1 MKRLIIVY
9 NSRSSHFKNV
19 EEDVIEPA
27 RHLRGWM
34 VARFEVAQTS
44 VEDNVCRLAK
54 FLIDDDLVIAAGGD
68 GTATIAVNGVMATQ
82 AKNVRIGVLGYGNFN
97 DTARCFGNMKFEEI
111 IEGSAQEVW
120 PLRCMVNGRLWRYAM
135 CYVTVGMF
143 AEACAVFEQPKT
155 RKTLRKGGKRTA
167 YSLISLAKWWLKEHK
182 QVFLPS
188 FELGD
193 SSGDSIEKPGAS
205 DYMAINSPT
214 VAKIM
219 KGCQAYLDKKEFYCT
234 TGVLT
239 RFWKMVGFMLKSV
252 FRKIPTEKTDYD
264 FLAFKQPSNVMIQA
278 EGEFVKL
285 ENVSKIEICKT
296 SKPLLAVVR
305 KKA

>member
-44 VEDNVCRLAK
+44 VDDNVRRLAR
-54 FLIDDDLVIAAGGD
+54 FLTDDDLVIAAGGD
-68 GTATIAVNGVMATQ
+68 GTATIAINGVMMTP
-82 AKNVRIGVLGYGNFN
+82 AKNVRIGVMGYGNFN
-97 DTARCFGNMKFEEI
+97 DSARCFGNLNFEEI
-111 IEGSAQEVW
+111 MKGKMQEVW
-120 PLRCMVNGRLWRYAM
+120 PLRCLVNGKHWRFAM

-143 AEACAVFEQPKT
+143 AEACAVFEEPKT
-155 RKTLRKGGKRTA
+155 RKKLRKGGKRTVF
-167 YSLISLAKWWLKEHK
+167 SLMSLAKWWLREHRKE
-182 QVFLPS
+182 FLPS

-193 SSGDSIEKPGAS
+193 SSGDSIDKTGAS

-219 KGCQAYLDKKEFYCT
+219 KGKKMFVNNKEFLCT
-234 TGVLT
+234 TGRLN
-239 RFWKMVGFMLKSV
+239 RFWKMIGFMLKSV
-252 FRKIPTEKTDYD
+252 FKKIPSEKTDYD
-264 FLAFKQPSNVMIQA
+264 FLSFNQPSDVMIQA
-278 EGEFVKL
+278 EGEFMKL
-285 ENVSKIEICKT
+285 EGVSKIEIRKS
-296 SKPLLAVVR
+296 SKPLLAITR
-305 KKA
+305 SK